1 MMKTYTIIAGAD
13 DVGKRVYLNLMQA
26 KPNQL
31 GLVFCDL
38 TSVYLVAKN
47 PVQCMEKG
55 YNFTVETT
63 LLSDEAI
70 LLAKMAREK
79 GYEVYVH
86 FIGIDEKIGFENETC
101 RNQCLEKFR
110 RQVDNLMKL
119 LPYCSCGVFVDNKED
134 FRYLAKYKNA
144 SLSFHDSTLPGWLSY
159 INKTFQ
165 ENFKKQECETEN
177 SNV

>member
-1 MMKTYTIIAGAD
+1 MKTYTIIAGAD

-47 PVQCMEKG
+47 PLQCMEKG

-70 LLAKMAREK
+70 LLAKMAQQK
-79 GYEVYVH
+79 GYEVHLH
-86 FIGIDEKIGFENETC
+86 FIGIDDRFGLLSQECQNIRLERFYKQTEN
-101 RNQCLEKFR
+101 LI
-110 RQVDNLMKL
+110 KL
-119 LPYCSCGVFVDNKED
+119 LPYCNCGAFVDNKKD
-134 FRYLAKYKNA
+134 FRFLAKYKNND
-144 SLSFHDSTLPGWLSY
+144 LTINDEKIPGWLEH
-159 INKTFQ
+159 INIEFQ
-165 ENFKKQECETEN
+165 KNKNINSQE
-177 SNV
+177 V

>member
-1 MMKTYTIIAGAD
+1 MKTYTIIAGAD

-26 KPNQL
+26 KPNSL

-70 LLAKMAREK
+70 LLAKMAKEK
-79 GYEVYVH
+79 GYEVHLH
-86 FIGIDEKIGFENETC
+86 FIGIDDRFGLLSEECKNVKLERFYKQTEN
-101 RNQCLEKFR
+101 L
-110 RQVDNLMKL
+110 LKL
-119 LPYCSCGVFVDNKED
+119 LPCCDCGVFVDNRED
-134 FRYLAKYKNA
+134 FRYLAKYKNNNIT
-144 SLSFHDSTLPGWLSY
+144 FNEEQLPGWLEY
-159 INKTFQ
+159 IKKEFQ
-165 ENFKKQECETEN
+165 NL
-177 SNV
+177 